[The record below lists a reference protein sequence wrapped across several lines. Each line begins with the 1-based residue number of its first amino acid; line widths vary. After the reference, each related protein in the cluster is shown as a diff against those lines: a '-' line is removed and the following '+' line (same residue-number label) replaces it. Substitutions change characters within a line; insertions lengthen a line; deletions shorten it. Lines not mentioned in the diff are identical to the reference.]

1 MKKLISFIAV
11 LAVVSALFVSCEK
24 DEETLSNSVK
34 IEGTFTIGE
43 KTYTNP
49 TFNLGEPEAHI
60 GYLVNYGIAKEYN
73 GIYIEHA
80 EDVDL
85 GDNVELEYYF
95 QIYSA
100 QVGESTM
107 SSEFEIYLNLPV
119 KESGLYIYSNNA
131 SVNVTKIG
139 DVGGYIEGTYEG
151 DFYYDDKKAEAP
163 FFLKGKFKVKR
174 INAPD
179 IY

>member
-1 MKKLISFIAV
+1 MKKLVSAIAV
-11 LAVVSALFVSCEK
+11 LAVVSALFISCEK
-24 DEETLSNSVK
+24 DEESLSNSVT

-49 TFNLGEPEAHI
+49 TFNLGEPEAHV

-73 GIYIEHA
+73 GIYIGHE
-80 EDVDL
+80 ENVDL

-107 SSEFEIYLNLPV
+107 YSEFEIYLNLPV
-119 KESGLYIYSNNA
+119 KESGLYIYSGNA
-131 SVNVTKIG
+131 SVNVTKI
-139 DVGGYIEGTYEG
+139 DEVGGYIEGTYEG
-151 DFYYDDKKAEAP
+151 DFYYDKKGSEAP
-163 FFLKGKFKVKR
+163 FYLKGKFKVKR
-174 INAPD
+174 TNAPVV
-179 IY
+179 Y